1 MSWTGSSK
9 FFGKCF
15 GWSNK
20 SDPLK
25 YIWPSLEIFYCVAI
39 IIQLSKNDAIVWF
52 RISGVDY
59 CIQKIHPCQGFL
71 KPIQSVTL
79 ESLAVTSLGIL
90 NDCLF
95 TSRPLPLELTGKILD
110 QVLWKILLPRVW
122 IYQLSWLLFTLQTGD
137 MTVVNPLFSDQE
149 VGGSDQDGNG
159 NKSGASGQ
167 GSPVMPRHPHKE

>member
-1 MSWTGSSK
+1 MLWMIKQIRPTQVHLTFTREILLCSYYYTAVEKWCNSLVQNFRRWLMHTK
-9 FFGKCF
+9 
-15 GWSNK
+15 K
-20 SDPLK
+20 SPLPRL
-25 YIWPSLEIFYCVAI
+25 Y
-39 IIQLSKNDAIVWF
+39 
-52 RISGVDY
+52 
-59 CIQKIHPCQGFL
+59 L
-71 KPIQSVTL
+71 KSTQSVTL
-79 ESLAVTSLGIL
+79 ESLALTSLGIL
-90 NDCLF
+90 NDHLF
-95 TSRPLPLELTGKILD
+95 TSWPLPLELTAKILD

>member
-1 MSWTGSSK
+1 MLWMIKQVRPTQVHLTFTRDILLCSYYYTAVEKWCNSLVQNFGSWLMHT
-9 FFGKCF
+9 
-15 GWSNK
+15 
-20 SDPLK
+20 
-25 YIWPSLEIFYCVAI
+25 
-39 IIQLSKNDAIVWF
+39 KN
-52 RISGVDY
+52 S
-59 CIQKIHPCQGFL
+59 
-71 KPIQSVTL
+71 
-79 ESLAVTSLGIL
+79 
-90 NDCLF
+90 
-95 TSRPLPLELTGKILD
+95 PLPRLFKANSVCDTGIRSFDVIRYTEWLSIHIKAFAFGITGKILD

>member
-1 MSWTGSSK
+1 MLWMIKQIRPTQVHLTFTREILLCSYYYTAVE
-9 FFGKCF
+9 KCEKWCNSLVQNF
-15 GWSNK
+15 RRWLMHTKK
-20 SDPLK
+20 SPLPRL
-25 YIWPSLEIFYCVAI
+25 Y
-39 IIQLSKNDAIVWF
+39 
-52 RISGVDY
+52 
-59 CIQKIHPCQGFL
+59 L
-71 KPIQSVTL
+71 KSTQSVTL
-79 ESLAVTSLGIL
+79 ESLALMSLGIL

-95 TSRPLPLELTGKILD
+95 TSRPLPLELTAKILD

>member
-1 MSWTGSSK
+1 MLWMIKQIRPTQVHLTFTRDILLCSYYYTAVEKWCNSLVQNFRRWLMHTK
-9 FFGKCF
+9 
-15 GWSNK
+15 K
-20 SDPLK
+20 SPLPRL
-25 YIWPSLEIFYCVAI
+25 Y
-39 IIQLSKNDAIVWF
+39 
-52 RISGVDY
+52 
-59 CIQKIHPCQGFL
+59 L
-71 KPIQSVTL
+71 KSTQSVTL
-79 ESLAVTSLGIL
+79 ESLALTSLGIL
-90 NDCLF
+90 NDHLF
-95 TSRPLPLELTGKILD
+95 TSWPLPLELTAKILD

>member
-1 MSWTGSSK
+1 MLWMIKQIRRTQVHLTFTRDILLCSYYYTAVEKWCNSLVQNFRRWLMHTK
-9 FFGKCF
+9 
-15 GWSNK
+15 K
-20 SDPLK
+20 SPLPRL
-25 YIWPSLEIFYCVAI
+25 Y
-39 IIQLSKNDAIVWF
+39 
-52 RISGVDY
+52 
-59 CIQKIHPCQGFL
+59 L
-71 KPIQSVTL
+71 KSTQSVTL
-79 ESLAVTSLGIL
+79 ESLALTSLGIL
-90 NDCLF
+90 NDHLF
-95 TSRPLPLELTGKILD
+95 TSWPLPLELTAKILD

>member
-1 MSWTGSSK
+1 MLWMIKQIRPTQVHLTFTRDILLCSYYYTAVENWCNSLVQNFRSWLMHTKNSPLPRLFKANSVCDTG
-9 FFGKCF
+9 
-15 GWSNK
+15 
-20 SDPLK
+20 
-25 YIWPSLEIFYCVAI
+25 I
-39 IIQLSKNDAIVWF
+39 LSCDVI
-52 RISGVDY
+52 
-59 CIQKIHPCQGFL
+59 
-71 KPIQSVTL
+71 
-79 ESLAVTSLGIL
+79 GIL

>member
-1 MSWTGSSK
+1 MLWMIKQIRPTQVHLTFTREILLCSYYYTAVEKWCNSLVQN
-9 FFGKCF
+9 FRR
-15 GWSNK
+15 WLMNK
-20 SDPLK
+20 KKSPLPRL
-25 YIWPSLEIFYCVAI
+25 Y
-39 IIQLSKNDAIVWF
+39 
-52 RISGVDY
+52 
-59 CIQKIHPCQGFL
+59 L
-71 KPIQSVTL
+71 KSTQSVTL
-79 ESLAVTSLGIL
+79 ESLALTSLGIL
-90 NDCLF
+90 NDHLF
-95 TSRPLPLELTGKILD
+95 TSWPLPLELTAKILD

>member
-1 MSWTGSSK
+1 MHTKNS
-9 FFGKCF
+9 
-15 GWSNK
+15 
-20 SDPLK
+20 PLPRLFK
-25 YIWPSLEIFYCVAI
+25 A
-39 IIQLSKNDAIVWF
+39 N
-52 RISGVDY
+52 
-59 CIQKIHPCQGFL
+59 
-71 KPIQSVTL
+71 SVCDT
-79 ESLAVTSLGIL
+79 GIL
-90 NDCLF
+90 SFDVIRYTEWLSIHIKAF
-95 TSRPLPLELTGKILD
+95 AFGITGKILD